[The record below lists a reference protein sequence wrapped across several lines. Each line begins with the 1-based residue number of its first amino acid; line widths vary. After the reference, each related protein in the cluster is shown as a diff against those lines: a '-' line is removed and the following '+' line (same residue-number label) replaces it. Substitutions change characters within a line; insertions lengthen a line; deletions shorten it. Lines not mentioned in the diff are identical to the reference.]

1 MKILLNILGE
11 CFFVS
16 TSRRKLSKIKMKK
29 ITTIKLRLLNSFKK
43 KMKRMLQYIIGKGRR
58 MRE

>member
-16 TSRRKLSKIKMKK
+16 TLRRKLSKIKMKK